1 MPEQSSSLDEKVK
14 AIRQLLELFKFERIV
29 YLIITLISL
38 VILLGCA
45 IYLLLQGSSQI
56 PAVIGLFTS
65 SGAVAYTC
73 GRLLKMWGDAIQLL
87 GSIKKEG

>member
-1 MPEQSSSLDEKVK
+1 MPTESSLDDKIK
-14 AIRQLLELFKFERIV
+14 AIRQLLELFRFERIV

-38 VILLGCA
+38 IILIGCA
-45 IYLLLQGSSQI
+45 LYLLLQGTSQV
-56 PAVIGLFTS
+56 PAVVGLFTS

-87 GSIKKEG
+87 GSMKNEE

>member
-1 MPEQSSSLDEKVK
+1 MPTESSLDDKVK
-14 AIRQLLELFKFERIV
+14 AIRQLLDLFKFERIV

-38 VILLGCA
+38 IILIGCA
-45 IYLLLQGSSQI
+45 LYLLLQGSSQV
-56 PAVIGLFTS
+56 PAVVGLFTS

-87 GSIKKEG
+87 GSMKNEE